1 MKLFIVAIFCSSS
14 LISCFRFTLVDANAI
29 QKGMAR
35 SEVAKIVTKGP
46 VKEFEIRL
54 NSAQSNK
61 YFVQFYEIASGGF
74 LSDYFAVYEND
85 KLLYWG
91 YPYEF
96 NRHPDTKLNE
106 IGKELVAEFEKI
118 KKEM

>member
-1 MKLFIVAIFCSSS
+1 MKLFIVVIFCTSS
-14 LISCFRFTLVDANAI
+14 LISCHRFTLIDANTI

-35 SEVAKIVTKGP
+35 SEVASIVTKAP

-54 NSAQSNK
+54 NSAPSNK
-61 YFVQFYEIASGGF
+61 YFVQFYEISSAGF

-96 NRHPDTKLNE
+96 NRHPDAKINE
-106 IGKELVAEFEKI
+106 IGKELVAEYEKI
-118 KKEM
+118 K